1 MVGHPERQSSDLS
14 ASAAI
19 LSNSSSTSAG
29 HLHYP
34 RHFLLLIGLSILL
47 AVLARTHPSSDLNA
61 SFALFGALHASALVF
76 TLRVRPSIWLSCL
89 FVAIA
94 AGLCVMTLR
103 IGMLG
108 THLFGA
114 LPGHIGLYAV
124 LGFSAATGALAYGM
138 LIRRLPGLCAMP
150 LSSLAAISL
159 GCMLAA
165 WVALLTG
172 SYFHLPGPSWLAI
185 LWWHAFSGGLWYFD
199 RP

>member
-1 MVGHPERQSSDLS
+1 M
-14 ASAAI
+14 
-19 LSNSSSTSAG
+19 
-29 HLHYP
+29 HYP
-34 RHFLLLIGLSILL
+34 RHFQLLIGLSILL
-47 AVLARTHPSSDLNA
+47 AVLARAHPSGDLNA
-61 SFALFGALHASALVF
+61 SFALFGALHASALVI
-76 TLRVRPSIWLSCL
+76 TLRVRPSIWPSSL

-124 LGFSAATGALAYGM
+124 LGFSAAMGALAYGM
-138 LIRRLPGLCAMP
+138 LIRRLPGLSAMP
-150 LSSLAAISL
+150 LGSLAAISL
-159 GCMLAA
+159 GCTLAA

-172 SYFHLPGPSWLAI
+172 SHFHLPGPSWLAI

>member
-1 MVGHPERQSSDLS
+1 M
-14 ASAAI
+14 
-19 LSNSSSTSAG
+19 G

-47 AVLARTHPSSDLNA
+47 AVLARTHFSSDLNA

-76 TLRVRPSIWLSCL
+76 TLRVRPSIWPSCL

-103 IGMLG
+103 IGMFG

-114 LPGHIGLYAV
+114 LPGNIGLYAV
-124 LGFSAATGALAYGM
+124 LGFSAATGALSYGI
-138 LIRRLPGLCAMP
+138 LIRRLPGLSAMP
-150 LSSLAAISL
+150 LSSLATISL

-165 WVALLTG
+165 CVALLTG
-172 SYFHLPGPSWLAI
+172 SHFHLPGPSWLAI
-185 LWWHAFSGGLWYFD
+185 LWWHAFSGGLWFFD
-199 RP
+199 RPP